1 MLCGIDEAGRGCL
14 CGSLFVSGVICDE
27 TTATQLKNIGIKDSK
42 KLSKTNRFKLESII
56 TSTQNLE
63 SIIIQKSAKEIDSK
77 GISVCMKEAILE
89 IVAYFKSKCEQ
100 FYIDGNTCFG
110 ITLNTPHR
118 LESIIKGD
126 DLIPQIS
133 CASILAKCA
142 KDKQMQELDSI
153 YPQYGFKDN
162 AGYGTKSHI
171 KAIYEYGLTSYHRK
185 SFKIK
190 PLEQSLFNT

>member
-1 MLCGIDEAGRGCL
+1 MICGIDEAGRGSL

-27 TTATQLKNIGIKDSK
+27 EVAWQLKSIGIKDSK

-77 GISVCMKEAILE
+77 GISACMKEAILE
-89 IVAYFKSKCEQ
+89 IVTYFKPKCEQ

-110 ITLNTPHR
+110 ITLDAPHK

-142 KDKQMQELDSI
+142 KDRQMQELDSI
-153 YPQYGFKDN
+153 YPQYDFKNN

-171 KAIYEYGLTSYHRK
+171 EAICEYGLTSHHRK

-190 PLEQSLFNT
+190 PLDKFTFG